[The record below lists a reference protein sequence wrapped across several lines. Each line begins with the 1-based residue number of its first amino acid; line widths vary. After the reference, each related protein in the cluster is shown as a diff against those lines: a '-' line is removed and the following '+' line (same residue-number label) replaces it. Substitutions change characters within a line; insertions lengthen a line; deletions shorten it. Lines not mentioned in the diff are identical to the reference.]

1 MIGELAALGAAL
13 SWAIAPILYRSALA
27 NTKPVS
33 ANIVRCSIN
42 GAVLVAVLL
51 AGGLAGW
58 LTALPIWVIVL
69 TVVSGVIGL
78 GVGDTLYL
86 YGIKA
91 LGVSRAV
98 PLASSYPL
106 FSFIWSILL
115 LGQPIIFTAIVGAAL
130 ILLGIYLLTRPK
142 TEETTLTRRAVA
154 LGLAA
159 SLATALVW
167 SLGITL
173 MNAAVMAANV
183 TSIKANYAIVTVRI
197 ASLGILLLSASPLI
211 DRDRG
216 FLKIKRRDVALLCI
230 GGLVANGVGW
240 LMMNYSFTQIMAS
253 QAIPISSTSPLFAAL
268 AGFLLFHEKVT
279 LKRSGGVAV
288 GCGGCFN
295 LYNVSDV
302 ELKKSKESEKAPLV

>member
-27 NTKPVS
+27 NIKPVS

-42 GAVLVAVLL
+42 GAVLFAVLL

-58 LTALPIWVIVL
+58 LTALSPWVIVL
-69 TVVSGVIGL
+69 TVVSGVINL

-115 LGQPIIFTAIVGAAL
+115 LGQPIIFTALTGAAL

-142 TEETTLTRRAVA
+142 TREIPVTRRAVS
-154 LGLAA
+154 LGIAA
-159 SLATALVW
+159 SLGTAIFW

-173 MNAAVMAANV
+173 MNVAVEAANV
-183 TSIKANYAIVTVRI
+183 TSIEANYAIVTVRI
-197 ASLGILLLSASPLI
+197 ASLGLLLLSASPLI

-230 GGLVANGVGW
+230 GGLIANGVGW

-268 AGFLLFHEKVT
+268 AGFVLFHEKAT
-279 LKRSGGVAV
+279 LKTVLGGVAV
-288 GCGGCFN
+288 VAGVALIFIM
-295 LYNVSDV
+295 
-302 ELKKSKESEKAPLV
+302 

>member
-27 NTKPVS
+27 NINPVS

-42 GAVLVAVLL
+42 GAVLFAVLL

-58 LTALPIWVIVL
+58 LTALSPWVIVL
-69 TVVSGVIGL
+69 TVVSGVINL

-115 LGQPIIFTAIVGAAL
+115 LGQPIIFTALTGAAL

-142 TEETTLTRRAVA
+142 TREIPVTRRAVS
-154 LGLAA
+154 LGIAA
-159 SLATALVW
+159 SLGTAIFW

-173 MNAAVMAANV
+173 MNVAVEAANV
-183 TSIKANYAIVTVRI
+183 TSIEANYAIVTVRI
-197 ASLGILLLSASPLI
+197 ASLGLLLLSASPLI

-230 GGLVANGVGW
+230 GGLIANGVGW

-268 AGFLLFHEKVT
+268 AGFVLFHEKAT
-279 LKRSGGVAV
+279 LKTVLGGVAV
-288 GCGGCFN
+288 VAGVALIFTM
-295 LYNVSDV
+295 
-302 ELKKSKESEKAPLV
+302 

>member
-27 NTKPVS
+27 NIKPVS

-42 GAVLVAVLL
+42 GAVLFAVLL

-58 LTALPIWVIVL
+58 LTVLSPWVIVL
-69 TVVSGVIGL
+69 TVVSGVINL

-115 LGQPIIFTAIVGAAL
+115 LGQPIIFTALTGAAL

-142 TEETTLTRRAVA
+142 TREIPVTRRAVS
-154 LGLAA
+154 LGIAA
-159 SLATALVW
+159 SLGTAIFW

-173 MNAAVMAANV
+173 MNVAVEAANV
-183 TSIKANYAIVTVRI
+183 TSIEANYAIVTVRI
-197 ASLGILLLSASPLI
+197 ASLGLLLLSASPLI

-230 GGLVANGVGW
+230 GGLIANGVGW

-268 AGFLLFHEKVT
+268 AGFVLFHEKAT
-279 LKRSGGVAV
+279 LKTVLGGVAV
-288 GCGGCFN
+288 VAGVALIFIM
-295 LYNVSDV
+295 
-302 ELKKSKESEKAPLV
+302 

>member
-183 TSIKANYAIVTVRI
+183 TSIEANYAIVTVRI

-279 LKRSGGVAV
+279 LKTVLGGVAV
-288 GCGGCFN
+288 VAGVALIFIM
-295 LYNVSDV
+295 
-302 ELKKSKESEKAPLV
+302 